1 MKFYIASSL
10 SNKEQV
16 RYLASRLEEKGFLH
30 TYDWTKNENV
40 NTLEKLAA
48 IGEAE
53 KAAVMDANFFIL
65 VLPGGFGSH
74 TELGMA
80 IGSGKRIYI
89 YSASN
94 EPFNPEKT
102 TTFYHIDGIGKF
114 IGDFDQFVGHIIKME
129 LAYNA

>member
-10 SNKEQV
+10 RNKERV
-16 RYLASRLEEKGFLH
+16 RHLASCLKEKGFLH
-30 TYDWTKNENV
+30 TYDWTKNENI
-40 NTLEKLAA
+40 NTIEKLAV

-53 KAAVMDANFFIL
+53 KSAVLDADFFIL

-80 IGSGKRIYI
+80 IGNGKRIYV
-89 YSASN
+89 YSMSN

-102 TTFYHIDGIGKF
+102 TTFYHIDGINKY

>member
-16 RYLASRLEEKGFLH
+16 RYLASCLKDKGFLH

-40 NTLEKLAA
+40 NTIEKLAT

-53 KAAVMDANFFIL
+53 KRAVLNADFFIL
-65 VLPGGFGSH
+65 ILPGGFGSH

-80 IGSGKRIYI
+80 IGNGKRIYV
-89 YSASN
+89 YAATN

-102 TTFYHIDGIGKF
+102 TTFYHIDGIDKY
-114 IGDFDQFVGHIIKME
+114 IGDFDQFVGRIIKME

>member
-16 RYLASRLEEKGFLH
+16 KYLASCLKEKGFLH

-40 NTLEKLAA
+40 NTIEKLAT

-53 KAAVMDANFFIL
+53 KTAVLEADFFIL

-80 IGSGKRIYI
+80 IGNGKRIYV
-89 YSASN
+89 YSSSN
-94 EPFNPEKT
+94 EPFQPEKT
-102 TTFYHIDGIGKF
+102 TTFYHIDGISKYV
-114 IGDFDQFVGHIIKME
+114 GDLDQFVGQIIKLE